1 MMRERWLFFMVLALF
16 LGGLAAAIWVADSG
30 RTPGY
35 ALDSNLIYR
44 IEIGAVLVGFAYAI
58 LVTLRLAWRGEMFT
72 KFSVGPAGAEAGDS
86 FESAADDLDILR
98 DRGAATLRRWSR
110 RRCVA
115 LAERLERLEAGHR
128 G

>member
-1 MMRERWLFFMVLALF
+1 MRERWLFLTVLALF
-16 LGGLAAAIWVADSG
+16 TGGIAAGIWVADSG

-58 LVTLRLAWRGEMFT
+58 LVTLWLAWRGEIFT

-98 DRGAATLRRWSR
+98 DEVQQLSEEVSTAL
-110 RRCVA
+110 VA
-115 LAERLERLEAGHR
+115 LTERLERLEAGHR

>member
-1 MMRERWLFFMVLALF
+1 MMRERWLFFIVLALF
-16 LGGLAAAIWVADSG
+16 LGGIAAAIWVADSG

-98 DRGAATLRRWSR
+98 DEVQQLSEVVSSAL
-110 RRCVA
+110 VA
-115 LAERLERLEAGHR
+115 LDERLERLEAGHR

>member
-1 MMRERWLFFMVLALF
+1 MRERWLFLTVLALLF
-16 LGGLAAAIWVADSG
+16 AGIAAAIWVADSG

-58 LVTLRLAWRGEMFT
+58 LVTLRLAWRGETFT

-86 FESAADDLDILR
+86 FESAADDLDVLR
-98 DRGAATLRRWSR
+98 DE
-110 RRCVA
+110 VA
-115 LAERLERLEAGHR
+115 LLAEEVSSALVALTDRLDRLEAGAR

>member
-1 MMRERWLFFMVLALF
+1 MRERWLFLTVLAL
-16 LGGLAAAIWVADSG
+16 LVGGIAAAIWVADSG

-58 LVTLRLAWRGEMFT
+58 LVTLRLAWRGETFT

-86 FESAADDLDILR
+86 FESAAEDLDLLR
-98 DRGAATLRRWSR
+98 ADVETLTDE
-110 RRCVA
+110 VA
-115 LAERLERLEAGHR
+115 SALIALTERLDRLEAGQR

>member
-1 MMRERWLFFMVLALF
+1 MALFTVLTLF
-16 LGGLAAAIWVADSG
+16 LGGIAAAIWVADSG

-58 LVTLRLAWRGEMFT
+58 LVTLRLAWRGETFT

-98 DRGAATLRRWSR
+98 VEVQQLSAEVSSAL
-110 RRCVA
+110 VA
-115 LAERLERLEAGHR
+115 LTERLERLEAGHR